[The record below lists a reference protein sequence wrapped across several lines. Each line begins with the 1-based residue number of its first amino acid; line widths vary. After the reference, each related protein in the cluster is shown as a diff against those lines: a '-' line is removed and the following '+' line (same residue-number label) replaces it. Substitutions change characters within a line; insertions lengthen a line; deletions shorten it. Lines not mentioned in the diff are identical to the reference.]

1 MITKKY
7 IHVTENE
14 RYNFL
19 QNKYCKI
26 IQYFTFLLITASI
39 LFLFGFILYELY
51 LVTLYEIINSN
62 TEISY
67 IMRYIIKYI
76 YGCLFIY

>member
-14 RYNFL
+14 RYNFF
-19 QNKYCKI
+19 QNKYFKI
-26 IQYFTFLLITASI
+26 IQYFTFLLITASL